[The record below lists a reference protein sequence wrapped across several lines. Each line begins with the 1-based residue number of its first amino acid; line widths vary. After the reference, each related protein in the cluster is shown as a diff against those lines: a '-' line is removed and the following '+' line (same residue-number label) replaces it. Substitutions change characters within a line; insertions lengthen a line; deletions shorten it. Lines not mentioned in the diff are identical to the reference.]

1 MKIIPAI
8 LTGDVAVIQKQIE
21 LVEENMPEV
30 EAVQIDVIDGNFAP
44 KMTVTPSDLGE
55 VDWQEFE
62 VDFHLMVDEPL
73 DYFREAVEMGSRLPV
88 RGVIAQIEHT
98 SDVGLFLEEVRR
110 QGWRGGISLD
120 LYTPVEEIDWQWL
133 DFGLKTIQL
142 MAVEA
147 GEQGQ
152 KFNNLVLEKVKEVRA
167 ELKKRGV
174 DESEVEIWVDGGVKP
189 ELVEAIQD
197 AGADGVAVGSAL
209 WQELGDRE

>member
-1 MKIIPAI
+1 MKILPAI
-8 LTGDVAVIQKQIE
+8 LTGDAAVVQHQIE
-21 LVEENMPEV
+21 LVEQNMPEV
-30 EAVQIDVIDGNFAP
+30 ERVQIDVVDGNFAP
-44 KMTVTPSDLGE
+44 EMTVTPSDL
-55 VDWQEFE
+55 VAIDWHDLEI
-62 VDFHLMVDEPL
+62 DFHLMADEPL
-73 DYFREAVEMGSRLPV
+73 DFFREAVEAGAELPV
-88 RGVIAQIEHT
+88 AGMIAQIEHT

-133 DFGLKTIQL
+133 DFGLETIQL

-152 KFNNLVLEKVKEVRA
+152 EFNKLVLEKVRAVRA
-167 ELKKRGV
+167 ELDKRGI
-174 DESEVEIWVDGGVKP
+174 DEDQVEIWVDGGVKP

-209 WQELGDRE
+209 WQELGDKG